1 MAETERQ
8 ELEKR
13 AEKLHNED
21 GDDGGGG
28 GEDAMDDDGD
38 EEEEE
43 GKDDKDAVGDKSN
56 DEDVCDEDVK
66 LVCGMSGDADA
77 HEESVVS
84 KKQKMD
90 DMNDGEVC
98 GLTEPQTRASQ
109 APDRYCDNLCT
120 CKDLSSENADASS
133 LDNKKEMATDNSNAA
148 DSSSNGEEDSGTDT
162 GADMDR
168 HDPETESNICRVC
181 LKLKTVQLQNTSHV
195 YTGLELLELFKGLH
209 TGEKVTE
216 GLTTV
221 GMVTHTPLLLFL
233 LFQHL
238 SFFTYSSFFHFL
250 VLGQLTGKLFSYTL
264 NSNALCIK

>member
-1 MAETERQ
+1 VAETERQ

-21 GDDGGGG
+21 GDDGDGG

-38 EEEEE
+38 EEDEEE
-43 GKDDKDAVGDKSN
+43 EKEEDDKDAVGDKSN

-77 HEESVVS
+77 PEESVVS

-90 DMNDGEVC
+90 DVNDGEVC

-133 LDNKKEMATDNSNAA
+133 LDSKKEMATDNSNAA
-148 DSSSNGEEDSGTDT
+148 DPSSNGEEDSGTDT

-168 HDPETESNICRVC
+168 HDPETESNICGVC

-195 YTGLELLELFKGLH
+195 YTGPELLELFKGLH

-238 SFFTYSSFFHFL
+238 SFFTYSSFFSFSCFGSTDWEA
-250 VLGQLTGKLFSYTL
+250 VLLYLKH
-264 NSNALCIK
+264 